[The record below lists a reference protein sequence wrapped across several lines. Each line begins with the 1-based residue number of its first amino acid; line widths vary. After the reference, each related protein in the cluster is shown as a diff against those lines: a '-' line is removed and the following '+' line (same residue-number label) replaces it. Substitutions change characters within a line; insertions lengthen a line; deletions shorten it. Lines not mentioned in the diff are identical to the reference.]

1 MNQIFGILVLL
12 VVVVVVGVLMANSRS
27 RSMIEKM
34 DSMARVQ
41 DRIHI
46 LTNSGMRAALSA
58 TVVALKS
65 DAVSKHKLYEM
76 SQTDSDRAAA
86 LHADE
91 AVREA
96 VALVDLHDAQQPE
109 PKKQEKLD

>member
-1 MNQIFGILVLL
+1 MEQIFWVLVLL
-12 VVVVVVGVLMANSRS
+12 VCVVVVGILMTNSRS
-27 RSMIEKM
+27 RSMIGKM
-34 DSMARVQ
+34 DSIAKVQ

-65 DAVSKHKLYEM
+65 DAVSKHRLAEI
-76 SQTDSDRAAA
+76 TDTESDRAAA
-86 LHADE
+86 HHADE
-91 AVREA
+91 AVKEA

-109 PKKQEKLD
+109 PKVG